1 MNILAATSWET
12 IVNFC
17 NSTFDSLVSFF
28 SHSFFVEFVKPRSA
42 LGLFDYS
49 YAGLCFG
56 AALLVIIGR
65 KVIKLF
71 VGI

>member
-1 MNILAATSWET
+1 MNILAAASWDM
-12 IVNFC
+12 IVEFC
-17 NSTFDSLVSFF
+17 NSTFESLVSFF

-42 LGLFDYS
+42 LGIFDYS

-56 AALLVIIGR
+56 GALLVIIGR

-71 VGI
+71 VGV